1 MITRKALVAAAPEH
15 LLEPGEE
22 ILGVSH
28 VQPKG
33 AGARNAAK
41 SVGAS
46 AVLGAA
52 SLALSGGMLGVGA
65 VVSTEP
71 IWCLRTDRR
80 FVLVRR
86 AGFGSV
92 TDRLLGNLPHDA
104 VELRIRRRVVWTAT
118 FVDRA
123 TGDTLLRA
131 NMGLNAKGVR
141 ALTATPAAPGLAPA

>member
-33 AGARNAAK
+33 AGPRNAAK

-86 AGFGSV
+86 AGFGPV
-92 TDRLLGNLPHDA
+92 TDRLLGDLPHDA
-104 VELRIRRRVVWTAT
+104 VELRIRHRVLYTAT

-123 TGDTLLRA
+123 TGDVLLRA
-131 NMGLNAKGVR
+131 NMGLNAKGAR
-141 ALTATPAAPGLAPA
+141 ALTSTPAAPGLAPA